1 LLDIKKLLKSIQD
14 APMWTGIL
22 GVVSV
27 VIVVTMV
34 VLIRAMNKEAR
45 RSDHQN

>member
-1 LLDIKKLLKSIQD
+1 
-14 APMWTGIL
+14 MWTGIF
-22 GVVSV
+22 GIASI
-27 VIVVTMV
+27 VIVLSMV